1 MAGKGR
7 NIGRYEADI
16 EKCREEGNWKR
27 EVELAE
33 QMKTRLQN
41 DALATFCIG
50 EGKLESFLEEFP
62 PVEQNIS
69 RARNGLNDAKRYLML
84 VVTEDVKKEMVL
96 DAHLLLGKLHYAM
109 GWYDKSLTHYQQAD
123 LHTLPEQQLPSRSL
137 RIVAESFAIKG
148 LCLEKVPPPST
159 SKFRMVEWEEQMVRC
174 FELAGDLT
182 LLYLQEQDKVVHG
195 VAVGGPTGGGVTSSG
210 AGAGVG
216 GGGGG
221 SSGGAASAPPSA
233 ASGGGSPQPP
243 LHPERHLGPILE
255 MALQRAPILYI
266 RQGKLQSAVNRYRTM
281 LSAVESSATQNLRL
295 TLTRQL
301 AEVLLRGVSGNVYAV
316 PSFVPSS
323 GGSMQRVRGVRGG
336 GGSESPWKP
345 RKYMGLNQFV
355 PRSENEEIILLL
367 LISEA
372 MAVRDAVLSQSPEF
386 RDARVHAYDNTTA
399 VYDLLAITLVRWGL
413 AHLLNE
419 SFERALKFSFEEPHV
434 WMQRALCLMA
444 SGRHALA
451 LPVLSQVARQLPNA
465 TLPCLLAARLCY
477 EHLNRVSEGVEWS
490 RRAIGREQGSP
501 SGLMARC
508 QLHLGIGLH
517 LMALASQLKKER
529 RALASQ
535 AIDCFRR
542 AEQSDAGDHLPQHY
556 LALCLATFHGGL
568 AEAGASCLAEA
579 GQRVRLALSLRAE
592 HHASLQLLALL
603 LSAEGAH
610 DEALELVNA
619 SLEKYPSSLNLLYVR
634 AALEAFTGRHEVA
647 IMTAKEMLLLWRTL
661 YKDDGD
667 EGSGGGRSV
676 FQLYSTTA
684 DISDKDSSSLH
695 AHSLAASRVEQA
707 LSEVASSFSSQPG
720 GQMGMG
726 PTTGPSQFE
735 CHHRVSLQLRIWL
748 LIADLFLA
756 LDYPAPAES
765 CVREAATI
773 SPMSHQ
779 VMHAR
784 GLIHEH
790 RREFSEAKRFFQN
803 AVAINPIHVESLQ
816 HLGLMYH
823 YLGSHRLAEKT
834 LRDATK
840 IDPTS
845 HQTWYNLGK
854 VLEAMGEY
862 ESASNCMITALE
874 VETTSPV
881 LPYATVPITFE

>member
-1 MAGKGR
+1 MAGKAR
-7 NIGRYEADI
+7 NTGRYEADI

-50 EGKLESFLEEFP
+50 EGKLESFLEEHP
-62 PVEQNIS
+62 PIEANIS
-69 RARNGLNDAKRYLML
+69 KARTGLNDAKRYLML
-84 VVTEDVKKEMVL
+84 VVTEDVKREMVL

-109 GWYDKSLTHYQQAD
+109 GWYEKSLGHYQQAD

-148 LCLEKVPPPST
+148 LCLEKVPPSST
-159 SKFRMVEWEEQMVRC
+159 SKYRQAEWEEQMVRC

-182 LLYLQEQDKVVHG
+182 LLYLQEQDKLQPLMHG
-195 VAVGGPTGGGVTSSG
+195 
-210 AGAGVG
+210 GVG
-216 GGGGG
+216 GG
-221 SSGGAASAPPSA
+221 SH
-233 ASGGGSPQPP
+233 SPQPP
-243 LHPERHLGPILE
+243 LHPERHIGPILE
-255 MALQRAPILYI
+255 TALQRAPILYI
-266 RQGKLQSAVNRYRTM
+266 REGKLQSAVNRYRIM
-281 LSAVESSATQNLRL
+281 LSAVESNATQNLRL

-316 PSFVPSS
+316 PSFVSSSAFSS
-323 GGSMQRVRGVRGG
+323 GSVQRRAVRGG
-336 GGSESPWKP
+336 ASSGGSESPWKP
-345 RKYMGLNQFV
+345 RKYTGLNQFV
-355 PRSENEEIILLL
+355 PRNENEEIILLL

-386 RDARVHAYDNTTA
+386 REARVHAYDNTTA

-413 AHLLNE
+413 SHLLNE

-434 WMQRALCLMA
+434 WMQRALCLIS
-444 SGRHALA
+444 SGRYAIA
-451 LPVLSQVARQLPNA
+451 LPVLSQVARQLPA
-465 TLPCLLAARLCY
+465 TTLPCLLAARLCY
-477 EHLNRVSEGVEWS
+477 EHLNRVAEGVEWS
-490 RRAIGREQGSP
+490 RKALFREQSSP
-501 SGLMARC
+501 GGLLSRC
-508 QLHLGIGLH
+508 HLHLGVGLH
-517 LMALASQLKKER
+517 LLAQASQLKRER
-529 RALASQ
+529 RVLASQ

-556 LALCLATFHGGL
+556 LALCLATFGGVVD
-568 AEAGASCLAEA
+568 GASRCTNLMEA

-661 YKDDGD
+661 YKDETQDSNNSGGADGD
-667 EGSGGGRSV
+667 EGGRNYSEQRSSDTPSRSV
-676 FQLYSTTA
+676 FQLYSA

-707 LSEVASSFSSQPG
+707 LSEVASSFSSQQ
-720 GQMGMG
+720 GQLGMG
-726 PTTGPSQFE
+726 PSSGPSQFE
-735 CHHRVSLQLRIWL
+735 LRIWL

-756 LDYPAPAES
+756 LDYPVPAES
-765 CVREAATI
+765 CVREAAAI

-784 GLIHEH
+784 GLVHEH

-816 HLGLMYH
+816 HLGLMHH

-881 LPYATVPITFE
+881 LPYSTVPITFE